1 MSSLR
6 QCCTR
11 ILGQVRI
18 SRKAKRHVVRR
29 HFLPKATGRVS
40 VFSERLSPNYVFET
54 ATNRLRS
61 GQLQGEIHGN
71 CLRYHIMFNYIVGT
85 SLNGSPSK
93 CIRIV
98 CTTRRCTIATCRRTL
113 PVEIKT
119 TYPI

>member
-1 MSSLR
+1 MSSFR

-11 ILGQVRI
+11 ILRQVRI
-18 SRKAKRHVVRR
+18 SRKARRHVVRR
-29 HFLPKATGRVS
+29 HFLPKAAGRVS

-54 ATNRLRS
+54 AINRLRS

-119 TYPI
+119 IYPI